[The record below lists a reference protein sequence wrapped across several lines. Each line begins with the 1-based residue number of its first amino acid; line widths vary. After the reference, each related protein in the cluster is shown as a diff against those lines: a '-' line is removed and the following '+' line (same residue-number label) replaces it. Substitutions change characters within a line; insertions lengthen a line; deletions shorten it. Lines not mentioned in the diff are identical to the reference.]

1 MIETV
6 KAMDELR
13 KAAKMALNEEMSSE
27 TLAAYAM
34 MAVKQFFSDYSTLVE
49 AERVTDIRGYLGQ
62 PVYNAVKYQKGGET
76 GNISAFVNLEP
87 AEFMKWGDVPKF
99 PAVQVLAYGG
109 NCVYHK
115 LSDIDSLVFPDE
127 NGEII
132 FKQQHQFKDIHKPG
146 LFSRFFT
153 KEEA

>member
-49 AERVTDIRGYLGQ
+49 AERVIDLRGELGH
-62 PVYNAVKYQKGGET
+62 PVYGGVKYYAGEHKG
-76 GNISAFVNLEP
+76 NVINFVSLDPSDAQNWRGLPKDP
-87 AEFMKWGDVPKF
+87 AI
-99 PAVQVLAYGG
+99 QVLNQTEHGYR
-109 NCVYHK
+109 K
-115 LSDIDSLVFPDE
+115 LSEVDALAFRDG

-132 FKQQHQFKDIHKPG
+132 FRRQQPFKDIHKPG

-153 KEEA
+153 KEEV

>member
-13 KAAKMALNEEMSSE
+13 KAAKMALNEEMSGE

-49 AERVTDIRGYLGQ
+49 AERVIDLRGELGH
-62 PVYNAVKYQKGGET
+62 PVYGGVKYYAGEHKG
-76 GNISAFVNLEP
+76 NVINFVSLDP
-87 AEFMKWGDVPKF
+87 SDVQNWRGLPKD
-99 PAVQVLAYGG
+99 PGIQVLNQTEHGYR
-109 NCVYHK
+109 K
-115 LSDIDSLVFPDE
+115 LSEVDALAFGDGDS
-127 NGEII
+127 EIV
-132 FKQQHQFKDIHKPG
+132 FKQQHFKDIHKPG

>member
-1 MIETV
+1 MIKTV

-13 KAAKMALNEEMSSE
+13 KAAKMALNEEVSSE

-49 AERVTDIRGYLGQ
+49 AERIIDLRGELGH
-62 PVYNAVKYQKGGET
+62 PVYGGVKYYAGEHKG
-76 GNISAFVNLEP
+76 NVINFVSLDPSDAQNWRGLPKDP
-87 AEFMKWGDVPKF
+87 AI
-99 PAVQVLAYGG
+99 QVLNQTEHGYR
-109 NCVYHK
+109 K
-115 LSDIDSLVFPDE
+115 LSEVDALAFGDGDS
-127 NGEII
+127 EIV
-132 FKQQHQFKDIHKPG
+132 FKQQQHFKDIHKPG

>member
-13 KAAKMALNEEMSSE
+13 KAAKMALSDEMSGE
-27 TLAAYAM
+27 TLATYAM

-49 AERVTDIRGYLGQ
+49 AERVADIRGYLGQ
-62 PVYNAVKYQKGGET
+62 PVYNAVKYQRGGET
-76 GNISAFVNLEP
+76 GNINAFINLEP
-87 AEFMKWGDVPKF
+87 AEFMKWERLPRD
-99 PAVQVLAYGG
+99 PAIQALGSNGRCTY
-109 NCVYHK
+109 YK

-132 FKQQHQFKDIHKPG
+132 FKRQHQFRDIHKPG

-153 KEEA
+153 KEEV

>member
-13 KAAKMALNEEMSSE
+13 KAAKMALNEEVSSE

-49 AERVTDIRGYLGQ
+49 AERVIDLSGELGH
-62 PVYNAVKYQKGGET
+62 PVYGGVKYYAGEHKG
-76 GNISAFVNLEP
+76 NVINFVSLDPSDAQNWRGLPKDP
-87 AEFMKWGDVPKF
+87 AI
-99 PAVQVLAYGG
+99 QVLNQTEHGYR
-109 NCVYHK
+109 K
-115 LSDIDSLVFPDE
+115 LSEVDALAFGDGDS
-127 NGEII
+127 EIV
-132 FKQQHQFKDIHKPG
+132 FKQQQHFKDIHKPG
-146 LFSRFFT
+146 LFSRLFT